1 MIHNISI
8 HGVVSI
14 KIMQESLKEGKV
26 YKGMPPF
33 YHRKIIITDREGHD
47 LELDLFGE
55 RERDLSFISEVTLDD

>member
-14 KIMQESLKEGKV
+14 KIMPESRKEVTVFENIKP
-26 YKGMPPF
+26 Y
-33 YHRKIIITDREGHD
+33 YHKKIIITDREGRD

-55 RERDLSFISEVTLDD
+55 REGDLNFISEVTLDD